1 MKSIEKMFESAIELR
16 DKGQL
21 RDAVV
26 ILSKIVDNYS
36 NDKRIAGFHGV
47 LGGVYIDLEEHEK
60 ALDNF
65 KKATILSPKSELAS
79 IGLYVSYVNVDKDEE
94 AIRELIR
101 YLKNYPADMYK
112 ITLEE
117 LLEGLEDGYM
127 TDYEKEIRDLAKVN
141 GVELS

>member
-1 MKSIEKMFESAIELR
+1 MFDSAIDSR
-16 DKGQL
+16 DKGEL
-21 RDAVV
+21 RDAVA

-36 NDKRIAGFHGV
+36 NDKAIAGVYGV
-47 LGGVYIDLEEHEK
+47 LAGVYMDLEEYEK

-79 IGLYVSYVNVDKDEE
+79 LGLYVSYVMVDKDEE
-94 AIRELIR
+94 AIGELIR

-112 ITLEE
+112 ITLGE
-117 LLEGLEDGYM
+117 LLEGLGDGYM
-127 TDYEKEIRDLAKVN
+127 TDYEKEIRNLAKIN